1 MNVEESLARFGLVP
15 ADEDLPQIREILARE
30 AEAERTGTGR
40 QDDLARLCCV
50 QLFSRGMVEDI
61 LRIWD
66 AKMSGFDMGSVVDV
80 QFLCGAGLDATK
92 RFLASQRDERARE
105 ALHYI
110 SECEEAGDFD
120 GFSPEEHLQGN
131 REYFGV

>member
-1 MNVEESLARFGLVP
+1 MA
-15 ADEDLPQIREILARE
+15 
-30 AEAERTGTGR
+30 
-40 QDDLARLCCV
+40 
-50 QLFSRGMVEDI
+50 EDI
-61 LRIWD
+61 LLIWD

-92 RFLASQRDERARE
+92 RFLASQRDERALE

-131 REYFGV
+131 REYSASETQRTILRTRLFSESEM